1 VALGELGRLH
11 TLTPERT
18 RAIRARVLATGFAD
32 RAPQPIELAAQTLM
46 PEELRLPLV
55 RRALQREAT
64 AAATLTL
71 LFLYAQALPD
81 KVIERALGPQA
92 HGWLVDG
99 GLLVREGDDV
109 RSAFR
114 LQVAENVLIWADE
127 PNAGPDAVMAPGPS
141 TVQLLNTLPAT
152 LDGSFLD
159 VGTGP
164 GTFALLAAKRGAGR
178 AVGTDISARAAALAR
193 FNASFNDL
201 RIEVREGDL
210 LAPVSGERFDWIVGQ
225 PPYVTH
231 PPDEPGVTFMHGG
244 PKGDELALRLL
255 GGVSAHLRPRGVAFV
270 LFDSPIRPTPLHE
283 RVRTVV
289 GKAPA
294 DVIVF
299 NGPGLTPDRQAM
311 GYAALADPTFG
322 PRYAE
327 SALRYRDHIERQR
340 IEEVSHSL
348 VVVRAR
354 EKATEEGWTMS
365 LPVAIFPYDWDDLSA
380 YLKGVDLAVAGDD
393 ALAASRVRPRDGA
406 TVVVAR
412 RPGAARDEVHR
423 SIRFDELGLASD
435 RELSEAGALIF
446 DLLAT
451 DPSVA
456 SAIDRF
462 ASAMQ
467 QPRADVLPLVVAFV
481 RECLVRAL
489 LVPA

>member
-1 VALGELGRLH
+1 
-11 TLTPERT
+11 
-18 RAIRARVLATGFAD
+18 VLATSFAD
-32 RAPQPIELAAQTLM
+32 RTPQPVELAATIM
-46 PEELRLPLV
+46 PEELRLPLI
-55 RRALQREAT
+55 RRALEREAT

-71 LFLYAQALPD
+71 LFLYGQSLHDPI
-81 KVIERALGPQA
+81 VERALGPQA
-92 HGWLVDG
+92 HGWLVDAG
-99 GLLVREGDDV
+99 ILVRDASEV

-114 LQVAENVLIWADE
+114 LQIAEGVFVWADE
-127 PNAGPDAVMAPGPS
+127 PNAGPEAVMAPGPS
-141 TVQLLNTLPAT
+141 TVELLNVLPARP
-152 LDGSFLD
+152 DGSFLD

-164 GTFALLAAKRGAGR
+164 GTFALLAAKRGAAR
-178 AVGTDISARAAALAR
+178 AVGTEISERAAALAR
-193 FNASFNDL
+193 FNASFNEIDVD
-201 RIEVREGDL
+201 VRLGDL
-210 LAPVSGERFDWIVGQ
+210 LAPIAGETFDWIVGQ

-255 GGVSAHLRPRGVAFV
+255 GGVSVHLRPRGAAFV
-270 LFDSPIRPTPLHE
+270 LFDSPVRSTPLHE
-283 RVRTVV
+283 RVRGAI
-289 GKAPA
+289 GKAPV
-294 DVIVF
+294 DVLVF

-327 SALRYRDHIERQR
+327 AALRYREHLELQR
-340 IEEVSHSL
+340 IDEVSHSL

-354 EKATEEGWTMS
+354 EDATKEGWTMS
-365 LPVAIFPYDWDDLSA
+365 LPVAVFPSDWEDLSG
-380 YLKGVDLAVAGDD
+380 YMRGIDLSVAGDE
-393 ALAASRVRPRDGA
+393 ALARSRVRPRDGA

-423 SIRFDELGLASD
+423 SIRFDELGMAAD
-435 RELSEAGALIF
+435 RELSESGGLIF

-451 DPSVA
+451 DPSVE

-467 QPRADVLPLVVAFV
+467 QPRADVQPLVVAFV

-489 LVPA
+489 LLPA